1 MIDEA
6 VAAEEYDD
14 AKLLLRAYVEHAL
27 SLAKPNAIVLSD
39 LGAKAIQTAIA
50 TDDDALFE
58 LAQKKLR
65 HEDGPRYDFLLG
77 TARWYAAKGDK
88 PSMLNAIMDTLK
100 SFGVGPS
107 EFTKDPSFAA
117 FKKDPDF
124 NLAIKGKYVK
134 AAAAEKSTAK
144 KSAAKKATPTK
155 IAKPKHP
162 KGLVV
167 WHSKPSKK
175 AVHEATRAFFDAL
188 TAGNVDAARPMLQH
202 DEGFDENVSALYRE
216 MRSIDDEL
224 TAKKWNA
231 DLSWLENIAIG
242 KMSTDGE
249 PFDAD
254 ENPSFFVPISY
265 KKESTDVTADFEVRD
280 AGNDYVLACTIIH
293 VM

>member
-1 MIDEA
+1 MA
-6 VAAEEYDD
+6 
-14 AKLLLRAYVEHAL
+14 R
-27 SLAKPNAIVLSD
+27 PNAIVLSD

-50 TDDDALFE
+50 TDDDALFD

-65 HEDGPRYDFLLG
+65 HKDGPQYDFLFG

-88 PSMLNAIMDTLK
+88 PKMLKAIMDTLK
-100 SFGVGPS
+100 SYGVGPS

-134 AAAAEKSTAK
+134 AAAAERSASKKTA
-144 KSAAKKATPTK
+144 SKKATPTNS
-155 IAKPKHP
+155 AKPKHP

-167 WHSKPSKK
+167 WNRKPSKK
-175 AVHEATRAFFDAL
+175 VVYEATRAFFDAL
-188 TAGNVDAARPMLQH
+188 SAGTVDAARSMLEH

-231 DLSWLENIAIG
+231 DPSWLENVSIG

-254 ENPSFFVPISY
+254 ESPSFFVPISY
-265 KKESTDVTADFEVRD
+265 KNESTDVTADFEVRD
-280 AGNDYVLACTIIH
+280 VGTDYVLACTIIH